1 MNKRP
6 EDLDTTLDPA
16 MKSWLAEAN
25 DPACDFP
32 IQNLPM
38 CRFIDAASDHH
49 PELPK
54 IGVAIGDR
62 VLNLDLLLHAGLL
75 GDDETTETIDYA
87 LHTGASNYVMDEPAL
102 WKRIREKSQAF
113 LRDGHVGQ
121 QARRLR
127 DKAVLPMTAVTF
139 VNPCDIGDYPD
150 FYARIPHARNVGA
163 MFRPDNPLLPNYKH
177 IPIGYHGRS
186 SSIVHSGTAIKRP
199 SGQTNTDNA
208 PLPTFGPCKR
218 LDYELEVGCYISAGN
233 VQGDS
238 IPIDHAHEHV
248 FGIGLVND
256 WSARDVQAWEYQP
269 LGPFL
274 AKNFA
279 TSVAPFVVT
288 RGVLELFRLPGP
300 PRESGDPAPL
310 PYLSPAAG
318 GEGADWTLDVH
329 LEVLIETAA
338 MREKKIA
345 PFRVSL
351 GNLKDMYWTFP
362 QMIAHHTSGGCNL
375 EPGDLLASGTVS
387 GPAASSRGCLLEMS
401 WQGNGPDGKP
411 LPRKPIELPSGE
423 KRTFLEDGDRVIM
436 RGWMERPG
444 YPRIGLGSCDGLI
457 LPA

>member
-1 MNKRP
+1 MNTGLN
-6 EDLDTTLDPA
+6 ETHDPNL
-16 MKSWLAEAN
+16 KSWVESAN
-25 DPACDFP
+25 DPNTDFP
-32 IQNLPM
+32 IQNLPL
-38 CRFIDAASDHH
+38 CVFLTHDEQDDLDFEAQ
-49 PELPK
+49 
-54 IGVAIGDR
+54 GVLIGDQVLDINMLLQSGMFDADEYNDVAEVFERPDWSVLARKPDMVREARR
-62 VLNLDLLLHAGLL
+62 VLQ
-75 GDDETTETIDYA
+75 
-87 LHTGASNYVMDEPAL
+87 
-102 WKRIREKSQAF
+102 RF
-113 LRDGHVGQ
+113 LRDDSIGGQ
-121 QARRLR
+121 QVRRLR
-127 DKAVLPMTAVTF
+127 RKSLRSISETRF
-139 VNPCDIGDYPD
+139 VAPFLVANYTD
-150 FYARIPHARNVGA
+150 FYASIHHASTVGA